1 MERQQ
6 KLVSMGPRALR
17 LTLGASSQ
25 GLCRALAQL
34 GRWRQL
40 SQDRAE
46 LARMSDDRLRDI
58 GLSRADVL
66 KEYARPFWDDPLQ
79 R

>member
-1 MERQQ
+1 MERQR
-6 KLVSMGPRALR
+6 KLMSVGAWALR
-17 LTLGASSQ
+17 STLNASSQ
-25 GLCRALAQL
+25 RLCKAVAQL
-34 GRWRQL
+34 SRWRQL

-66 KEYARPFWDDPLQ
+66 KEYARPFWDDPLK

>member
-6 KLVSMGPRALR
+6 KLMSVGTRALR

-66 KEYARPFWDDPLQ
+66 KEYARPFWEDPLQ